1 MTVSSAQ
8 RDVILFLSDD
18 CALPTGVC
26 IGMSC
31 GVTLA
36 RMAEEILNDS
46 LSPSLELT
54 LEHLEAICK
63 SPFFVSSKR
72 CQEFLRYIVI
82 ETTQGR
88 GDQIKERNIAHEVF
102 GKGGSFEPGE
112 NSLVRV
118 KAGEVRKRLS
128 DYYRATPGSV
138 LRIELPL
145 GGYVPSIHYSQE
157 PPIESPLTDGA
168 AKNSAKPLS
177 RRKFAMVAGGS
188 LAALGAASF
197 VPLVARHPTALDL
210 FWRPVFATNAPLL
223 IFIPILTDKDGTMT
237 EWVGLGPA
245 AALGRAAEFLTQHHR
260 QYRLR
265 FGSDLTFTE
274 LREQPSLL
282 LGGFDSE
289 WILRMT
295 RDLRFYPVESD
306 HFTGRAFVDRQ
317 SNRVWK
323 PVKQEP
329 NPYVEVDYGILCRL
343 FDSVTGQIVLIA
355 VGTQTFGTEGA
366 ASAFFD
372 PDLFAGLV
380 KQAPTNWETKNIQ
393 AVIRVSMIGT
403 TTSPPQLIA
412 THFW

>member
-1 MTVSSAQ
+1 M
-8 RDVILFLSDD
+8 RCLLIP
-18 CALPTGVC
+18 CR
-26 IGMSC
+26 GMSW

-36 RMAEEILNDS
+36 PMDKA
-46 LSPSLELT
+46 SPSNTLHCPVDKA
-54 LEHLEAICK
+54 LEHLDAICK

-72 CQEFLRYIVI
+72 CQEFLRYVVTETI
-82 ETTQGR
+82 EGR
-88 GDQIKERNIAHEVF
+88 GDQIKERNIAQEVF

-128 DYYRATPGSV
+128 DYYRSTPENG
-138 LRIELPL
+138 LKIELPL
-145 GGYVPSIHYSQE
+145 GGYVPSIHDLQQ
-157 PPIESPLTDGA
+157 PPASSSPQGDA
-168 AKNSAKPLS
+168 AVRGAKPFS
-177 RRKFAMVAGGS
+177 RRHLFAVGGGA
-188 LAALGAASF
+188 LAALGAASLAT
-197 VPLVARHPTALDL
+197 PLLLRHPTPLDL

-245 AALGRAAEFLTQHHR
+245 AALGRAAQFLTQHHR

-265 FGSDLTFTE
+265 FGSELTFSAM
-274 LREQPSLL
+274 REQSTLL

-289 WILRMT
+289 WIMRMT
-295 RDLRFYPVESD
+295 SNLRFYPVETN

-323 PVKQEP
+323 PEKRASD
-329 NPYVEVDYGILCRL
+329 PYVDVDYGILCRL
-343 FDSVTGQIVLIA
+343 FDSVTGQIVLIG

-372 PDLFAGLV
+372 PDLFADLV
-380 KQAPTNWETKNIQ
+380 KQAPSKWETKNIE
-393 AVIRVSMIGT
+393 AVIRVSVIEAT
-403 TTSPPQLIA
+403 PSAPQLIA